1 MTLEV
6 LIIDDHP
13 LFREALSLA
22 VRKIAPDAQ
31 IWEAT
36 SAEDGLR
43 MAQENGEPDLVLLD
57 VNLPGMDGVAATKVF
72 NGKYPSLPVV
82 VVSGTEDPKMQRAA
96 LRAGA
101 AGMISKI
108 SPAREMDA
116 AIRAVLA
123 GNTWR
128 PPQFAS
134 QSADMPA
141 AGFSNPQTGDDGSE
155 DGTEQD
161 YALLTVRQLE
171 VLHLIAQGMSNK
183 GIARQLDLTEK
194 TVKSHITRIFK
205 FLGVANRTQAV
216 IAAQGIG
223 LVKRSLSGAA

>member
-22 VRKIAPDAQ
+22 VRKIAPAAQ

-72 NGKYPSLPVV
+72 NSKYPSLPVV

-123 GNTWR
+123 GNTWV
-128 PPQFAS
+128 PS
-134 QSADMPA
+134 QLAGVGDA
-141 AGFSNPQTGDDGSE
+141 AQSIPLKLEAGDDDDSE
-155 DGTEQD
+155 HDFG
-161 YALLTVRQLE
+161 ALTVRQLE
-171 VLHLIAQGMSNK
+171 VLKLIALGHSNK
-183 GIARQLDLTEK
+183 LIATKLDLTEK
-194 TVKSHITRIFK
+194 TVKSHVTRIFK
-205 FLGVANRTQAV
+205 FLGVANRTQAL

-223 LVKRSLSGAA
+223 LVKRSVSGVC